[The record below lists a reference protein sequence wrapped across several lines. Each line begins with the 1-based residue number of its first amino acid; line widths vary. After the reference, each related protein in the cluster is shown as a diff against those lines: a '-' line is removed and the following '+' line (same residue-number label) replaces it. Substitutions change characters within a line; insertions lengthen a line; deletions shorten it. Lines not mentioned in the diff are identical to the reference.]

1 MFDSNEIA
9 FRLVKMINIAIVGNY
24 FFFSGVIMSI
34 LINAIMPSFDEKDKK
49 KKKTIV
55 LFGEIV
61 LNIALIMIIAYI
73 LRNVI
78 ELIPSPLEGVA
89 GYEQSRLKELSGGVV
104 LAFSILVLQPNL
116 KNRLLELVSRFKKN

>member
-1 MFDSNEIA
+1 
-9 FRLVKMINIAIVGNY
+9 MINIAIVGNY